1 MQVNKKAYA
10 ETLSQFNLT
19 GISSMFDELNDKIVI
34 TCEDT
39 DAENRL
45 IDHMGYDA
53 IGEFTK
59 ELNETYR
66 ALCQP
71 RYNIVISL
79 DTIDE
84 VNAYLSKIG
93 TKGVR
98 VLKDEVEIDV
108 PQHAD
113 SCED

>member
-19 GISSMFDELNDKIVI
+19 GSCVMFDADSNRI
-34 TCEDT
+34 TLTRGYLPLKET
-39 DAENRL
+39 TKE
-45 IDHMGYDA
+45 MGYDSTV
-53 IGEFTK
+53 ELVND
-59 ELNETYR
+59 LNETYR

-79 DTIDE
+79 DTMDE

-98 VLKDEVEIDV
+98 VLKDEVEIDF